1 MAHPTMTAANERKQ
15 CSMNPTANLR
25 KWSWIQ
31 LNPGR
36 AAATAMLM
44 LLALPAPLQAQFNYT
59 TNNGTIT
66 ITGYTG
72 SGGAVTIPSTTNGLP
87 VTAIGGYYEGGLPP
101 HGVWRGAFYEC
112 NSVTSVTIPSSV
124 TNIDE
129 DAFVF
134 CFGILAITV
143 DTNNPVYSSLAGV
156 LFNKNWTILI
166 ECPEGK
172 GGWYTVPDSVTSIGD
187 SAFYQCRSLT
197 SVAIPNSVTSIGG
210 WAFAVCTSLGSVT
223 IPNSVTNLG
232 VCAFWDCTSLDS
244 VAIGNGVTSIGE
256 DAFSSCTSLASVAI
270 GNGVTSI
277 GESAFD
283 GCESLTS
290 VTIPSSVTTIG
301 ASAFDA
307 CYDLGSVYLEGN
319 APSAS
324 SLGGVPVF
332 ELDTRA
338 TVYYLPGT
346 MGWGTT
352 FGGLPT
358 ALWNPQPQSISVQ
371 GNKFGFTITGTPDI
385 PIVVEASTD
394 LQGASW
400 TSLQSCTLTNGS
412 IYFSD
417 PQWTNYPTRYYRI
430 RSP

>member
-1 MAHPTMTAANERKQ
+1 
-15 CSMNPTANLR
+15 
-25 KWSWIQ
+25 
-31 LNPGR
+31 
-36 AAATAMLM
+36 MLM
-44 LLALPAPLQAQFNYT
+44 LVALPVLVEAQFTYT

-66 ITGYTG
+66 ITEYTG
-72 SGGAVTIPSTTNGLP
+72 LGGAVSIPSTINGLP

-172 GGWYTVPDSVTSIGD
+172 GGHYTVPDSVTSIGLG
-187 SAFYQCRSLT
+187 AFYQCGSLT
-197 SVAIPNSVTSIGG
+197 SVTIPSSVISIGG
-210 WAFAVCTSLGSVT
+210 SAFSCSGLGSVT

-232 VCAFWDCTSLDS
+232 GSAFWD
-244 VAIGNGVTSIGE
+244 
-256 DAFSSCTSLASVAI
+256 CTSLASVAI

-277 GESAFD
+277 EDGAFYQCTSLARVAIGNGVTSIGGSAFT

-290 VTIPSSVTTIG
+290 VTIPSSVTSIG
-301 ASAFDA
+301 DSAFDA

-319 APSAS
+319 APSAPS
-324 SLGGVPVF
+324 VGGVPVF

-346 MGWGTT
+346 TGWGTT

-371 GNKFGFTITGTPDI
+371 GNKFGFTITGTPNI

-394 LQGASW
+394 LKGASW